1 MVASVPRGEGSARA
15 AAAAIAA
22 DKRGCKA
29 AAKAY
34 TGESSRE
41 VLQRGEEHV
50 AWIVQLRAKSS
61 RAVAMF
67 TNAAEKRALF
77 AWRDHAREMKAAR
90 EAEAMRRYVAI
101 HQGLIAN
108 TRRRVR
114 GPAGKANAKN
124 KADAKTRRMQK
135 PRDAEDRRER
145 ERERE
150 RGGESREGGGGDGS
164 FAFGTTRRGTPRG
177 KGEGSVAARG
187 GVGGKIV
194 GRRGVDAWVSS
205 AATNVVERARKGG
218 ERRREDRGSCHSV

>member
-1 MVASVPRGEGSARA
+1 MAWSRLSRAVKESARA

-22 DKRGCKA
+22 DKAAAFKA

-34 TGESSRE
+34 YGRI
-41 VLQRGEEHV
+41 VARRFFIAWEEHV

-101 HQGLIAN
+101 HQGLIAKHV
-108 TRRRVR
+108 RRVR

-124 KADAKTRRMQK
+124 KADAKIKADANTAGRVRIDANANANAAENRGKVAAGTVPLHSERRA
-135 PRDAEDRRER
+135 AERRAGRAR
-145 ERERE
+145 EA
-150 RGGESREGGGGDGS
+150 S
-164 FAFGTTRRGTPRG
+164 RRGEG
-177 KGEGSVAARG
+177 LGERSWVAG
-187 GVGGKIV
+187 
-194 GRRGVDAWVSS
+194 GVDAWVSS
-205 AATNVVERARKGG
+205 AATNVVERAR
-218 ERRREDRGSCHSV
+218 ERRREATRRPR